1 MSDPVSAIIPQSKS
15 RHLRSCLLCSL
26 IQTSN
31 DFRSIGCPNC
41 EEILQLKD
49 NPDRILSC
57 TTASFDGVI
66 AVIDPETSW
75 VARWQRTAKYARG
88 MYAVRVKG
96 RVPEDVEAELE
107 SRGIKY
113 RPRDQSDQD

>member
-41 EEILQLKD
+41 EEILQVRVEIMAIPHSHSILQLKD

-75 VARWQRTAKYARG
+75 VARWQRTG
-88 MYAVRVKG
+88 M
-96 RVPEDVEAELE
+96 
-107 SRGIKY
+107 
-113 RPRDQSDQD
+113 